1 MGTPRRSRAG
11 LHTSPSQFG
20 DSGRLAYA
28 AGGFDFQ
35 RAQWQQARVRALN
48 SCGINVHFIDSP
60 ETCDFEKTARF
71 RASTQ
76 SPWAASSLP
85 RALLRRIEHSSTV
98 AVETGD
104 RCNPKR
110 DKAREKIGDK
120 MNHTKKNIKLA
131 TSLLSVMLAGWLL
144 AGCSQTV
151 APSPNIFQRVQGE
164 TPAPPP
170 TSDFFGNCHSL
181 LTPPAKGSD
190 QQEMLRYSNANINW
204 STYNA
209 IIIAPVSFQ
218 AVDHSR
224 VSAADQQALCNYF
237 DKALIKDLGKNF
249 TIVDQPGLG
258 VAKLSAA
265 LTRCDIG
272 CPGLAHDLSRFTAG
286 SDIKSAKNGH
296 NRQLPIC
303 RFGAGCSQADRF
315 GLRRVARGLG
325 GQANGRRIAKGCGRV
340 QVGGC

>member
-1 MGTPRRSRAG
+1 
-11 LHTSPSQFG
+11 
-20 DSGRLAYA
+20 
-28 AGGFDFQ
+28 
-35 RAQWQQARVRALN
+35 
-48 SCGINVHFIDSP
+48 
-60 ETCDFEKTARF
+60 
-71 RASTQ
+71 
-76 SPWAASSLP
+76 
-85 RALLRRIEHSSTV
+85 
-98 AVETGD
+98 
-104 RCNPKR
+104 
-110 DKAREKIGDK
+110 

-170 TSDFFGNCHSL
+170 TSDFFGNDHSL

-209 IIIAPVSFQ
+209 IIIAPVSFR

-258 VAKLSAA
+258 VAKLSTA
-265 LTRCDIG
+265 LTDATSAVPVLRTISLVSPQARILSLLKMATTGSYPFVGSAQGAAKLTDSVSGELLEAWADKRMGGASLKDVDVFRWGDAENVINYWAD
-272 CPGLAHDLSRFTAG
+272 GLDQRLITLGIQRT
-286 SDIKSAKNGH
+286 NG
-296 NRQLPIC
+296 
-303 RFGAGCSQADRF
+303 D
-315 GLRRVARGLG
+315 GLRIAAEALVNQEFMRF
-325 GQANGRRIAKGCGRV
+325 ANTRDVLIEGSRWPSL
-340 QVGGC
+340 